1 MISLEKHFVEAL
13 GKHLTSGEPPA
24 VPDLGR
30 DLWAIFIGVARSRT
44 YHAAGPNPI
53 SYAEIEAYCRLYRW
67 PLEPHHI
74 DVLTAMDDAW
84 LTHAY
89 GQMKARQDGTSA
101 PVRLPAKALTADL
114 FDAVMM

>member
-1 MISLEKHFVEAL
+1 MTRIEKLLVEAI
-13 GKHLTSGEPPA
+13 KAHLAGNEATA
-24 VPDLGR
+24 VPEAGR

-44 YHAAGPNPI
+44 YHAAGPNPL

-114 FDAVMM
+114 FDAVMA